1 MHAGFRHLR
10 QPVPPSGAYAEGMR
24 ADRHEKRKKGLEQKK
39 DAKPENTFRKRIQFP
54 HPTEPLIRLELMTY
68 ALRMRCSTN

>member
-39 DAKPENTFRKRIQFP
+39 MRNLKTPFVKEFSSRIPQS
-54 HPTEPLIRLELMTY
+54 R
-68 ALRMRCSTN
+68 

>member
-1 MHAGFRHLR
+1 MQVLGISGNLFRRPAHTR
-10 QPVPPSGAYAEGMR
+10 KGCEQTATRSG
-24 ADRHEKRKKGLEQKK
+24 RKDLSKKK

>member
-1 MHAGFRHLR
+1 MQVLGISANLFRR
-10 QPVPPSGAYAEGMR
+10 PVHTQKGCEQTATRNG
-24 ADRHEKRKKGLEQKK
+24 RKDLNKKK